1 MSTPNVEKFP
11 VPVYIAKGKDDTY
24 LFSAVLDKDQL
35 EELRNM
41 SIKARKRKEPKHGLS
56 GKYYSMMASIESAID
71 EALSE

>member
-1 MSTPNVEKFP
+1 

-41 SIKARKRKEPKHGLS
+41 SIKARKRKAPTEVHENFHQRLPLR
-56 GKYYSMMASIESAID
+56 IV
-71 EALSE
+71 LN